1 MFIRLNV
8 PPRSGHQITSDGVLR
23 PWRPGQFQRSHR
35 RRSIAPSPP
44 FTPSIPHLSHTRS
57 IVASCAVSKARPR
70 TSQRTGAGG
79 ITVLLRRAAYRPH
92 VDAGRMHGDQ
102 HLTGD
107 GKRRLDVVG
116 RKNILA
122 AEAVDARLMIGD
134 IDGLPGLPTNCGAAP
149 SFRQTQGS
157 GPAISLR
164 SLLG

>member
-1 MFIRLNV
+1 
-8 PPRSGHQITSDGVLR
+8 
-23 PWRPGQFQRSHR
+23 
-35 RRSIAPSPP
+35 
-44 FTPSIPHLSHTRS
+44 
-57 IVASCAVSKARPR
+57 
-70 TSQRTGAGG
+70 
-79 ITVLLRRAAYRPH
+79 
-92 VDAGRMHGDQ
+92 MHGDQ